1 MTLSDLED
9 STMQNKLI
17 LTLVLFL
24 LVLAVCW
31 ALEQFANVP
40 MAASVPACA
49 LLIACYAAV

>member
-1 MTLSDLED
+1 
-9 STMQNKLI
+9 MQNKLI